1 MKKNYIVA
9 FLSLCIGTGVT
20 LNANS
25 GWDRIKSALSTSASW
40 VGSTLPST
48 DTTWEVT
55 KRLARKPTTWAA
67 IGATGYGTYAL
78 GQAINSPKN
87 AAMAVGGVVGLTTL
101 WTFKH
106 WMDLRTQYLHLCKQQ
121 TNTSNPYIR
130 NVWYNPVSEDG
141 ELFKDGHDII
151 TDFINVDQK
160 GQHIIKQSFLK
171 QLNVSTDVDAI
182 QEIEIALHKIKDD
195 LTLLRKD
202 TTIQYELASS
212 LGLSSPDE
220 LLTSDSLLNVSMEND
235 LRPVFDRATEFGLYS
250 IRLDWKERFHIPF
263 PALYTWNYG
272 MASKCVWVMLGNY
285 SLLKAIRKV
294 LQTPILGDYNR
305 HKIPFLKY

>member
-1 MKKNYIVA
+1 MKKNYKVLLLTVCMVSGSIMSA
-9 FLSLCIGTGVT
+9 H
-20 LNANS
+20 S

-40 VGSTLPST
+40 VGSALPST
-48 DTTWEVT
+48 HTTWETT
-55 KRLARKPTTWAA
+55 KRLARKPTTWAVL
-67 IGATGYGTYAL
+67 GTTGYGTYAL
-78 GQAINSPKN
+78 GQAINSPKY
-87 AAMAVGGVVGLTTL
+87 ASMAVGGVVGLATL

-106 WMDLRTQYLHLCKQQ
+106 WMDLRTRYLHLCKQQ

-141 ELFKDGHDII
+141 GLFKDGHDII
-151 TDFINVDQK
+151 TTFIHVDQK
-160 GQHIIKQSFLK
+160 DQHIIKQSFLK
-171 QLNVSTDVDAI
+171 QLNVASDVDAI
-182 QEIEIALHKIKDD
+182 QEIEMALDTIQGD
-195 LTLLRKD
+195 LALLRKD

-220 LLTSDSLLNVSMEND
+220 LLTSDALLNVSMEND

-263 PALYTWNYG
+263 PAIYTWNYG
-272 MASKCVWVMLGNY
+272 MASKCVWVMLHNY
-285 SLLKAIRKV
+285 SLLKAIRKI